1 MNIAERISLI
11 LIDKG
16 FNLSPN
22 YKTEKIINDA
32 SKLKKTS
39 EEILITSEKQEIR
52 KICYFNLTFDHRA
65 VDGFPA
71 SKFLESIIKNIQNP
85 EALESK

>member
-1 MNIAERISLI
+1 MNIAERLSLI

-39 EEILITSEKQEIR
+39 EEILTNK
-52 KICYFNLTFDHRA
+52 
-65 VDGFPA
+65 
-71 SKFLESIIKNIQNP
+71 
-85 EALESK
+85 

>member
-1 MNIAERISLI
+1 MNIAEKISLI

-39 EEILITSEKQEIR
+39 EEILIAEKHGIAN
-52 KICYFNLTFDHRA
+52 KLFILIN
-65 VDGFPA
+65 G
-71 SKFLESIIKNIQNP
+71 
-85 EALESK
+85 EA